1 MIHAYLLFL
10 SGMAA
15 VPIVLHMLKRGK
27 PRQITFPAIRFLLE
41 RQTQSKR
48 RMNLQNILL
57 LLLRILLIVIACLA
71 LSRIQIANP
80 GIDLGQEQASTSPW
94 LLTSVPVWECA
105 KAAQAL

>member
-1 MIHAYLLFL
+1 
-10 SGMAA
+10 MAA

-80 GIDLGQEQASTSPW
+80 GIDLGQGTSLDVAVVVDLSASMGMREGRSSP
-94 LLTSVPVWECA
+94 LDEA
-105 KAAQAL
+105 